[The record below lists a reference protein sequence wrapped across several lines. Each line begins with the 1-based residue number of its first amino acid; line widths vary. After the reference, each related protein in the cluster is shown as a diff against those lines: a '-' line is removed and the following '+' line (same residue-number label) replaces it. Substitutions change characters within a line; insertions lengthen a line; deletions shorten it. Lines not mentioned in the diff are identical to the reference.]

1 MIRLLCLAIGYLF
14 GLFQTSYILGR
25 VHGID
30 IREYGSHNAGTTNM
44 LRTMGLKAGLLTFA
58 GDCGK
63 CILAVVLVRVVFGKT
78 HADILPLLEFYAAAG
93 TILGHNYPFYL
104 GFRGGKGIAATA
116 GLVLSVNWIMAICG
130 IITFFTTFFVT
141 HYVSLGSLL
150 VYVGIVIEVIV
161 LGQNGFFARRSIS
174 ATRASAST
182 SPCLTSVIKMITS
195 AVSIAICACSR
206 ICDRMISLLS
216 GSIPPVSIMVKFLP
230 SHSMSA

>member
-58 GDCGK
+58 GDCSK
-63 CILAVVLVRVVFGKT
+63 CILAVVLVRVIFGKT

-104 GFRGGKGIAATA
+104 GFKGGKGIAVTA
-116 GLVLSVNWIMAICG
+116 AVVMSAANPIMIPIGLAI
-130 IITFFTTFFVT
+130 FVAAVAVT
-141 HYVSLGSLL
+141 RYVSVGSLL
-150 VYVGIVIEVIV
+150 VAWYIPFNTVIFHYHDEK
-161 LGQNGFFARRSIS
+161 FFHM
-174 ATRASAST
+174 
-182 SPCLTSVIKMITS
+182 VF
-195 AVSIAICACSR
+195 
-206 ICDRMISLLS
+206 ISLLFTMFAYYQHRQNIVRLINGNENKLWKS
-216 GSIPPVSIMVKFLP
+216 KSEKEAG
-230 SHSMSA
+230 ANE

>member
-116 GLVLSVNWIMAICG
+116 GLVRC
-130 IITFFTTFFVT
+130 
-141 HYVSLGSLL
+141 
-150 VYVGIVIEVIV
+150 
-161 LGQNGFFARRSIS
+161 
-174 ATRASAST
+174 
-182 SPCLTSVIKMITS
+182 
-195 AVSIAICACSR
+195 
-206 ICDRMISLLS
+206 
-216 GSIPPVSIMVKFLP
+216 
-230 SHSMSA
+230 

>member
-58 GDCGK
+58 GDCSK
-63 CILAVVLVRVVFGKT
+63 CILAVVLVRVIFGKT

-104 GFRGGKGIAATA
+104 KFKGGKGIAVLA
-116 GLVLSVNWIMAICG
+116 GLVLSTKLWMVPIPLAAFI
-130 IITFFTTFFVT
+130 FVVAVT
-141 HYVSLGSLL
+141 RYVSAGSLL
-150 VYVGIVIEVIV
+150 VTIIFLAEVICF
-161 LGQNGFFARRSIS
+161 GQRGG
-174 ATRASAST
+174 
-182 SPCLTSVIKMITS
+182 
-195 AVSIAICACSR
+195 
-206 ICDRMISLLS
+206 ICDGAALCVRIIS
-216 GSIPPVSIMVKFLP
+216 GDVFTDGTGMVEASCKYKETVEWNREQNRVF
-230 SHSMSA
+230 

>member
-104 GFRGGKGIAATA
+104 GFRGGKGIADHSRSCPVSELDH
-116 GLVLSVNWIMAICG
+116 GDLRHHH
-130 IITFFTTFFVT
+130 FFYYFLCDTLCF
-141 HYVSLGSLL
+141 SWL
-150 VYVGIVIEVIV
+150 
-161 LGQNGFFARRSIS
+161 A
-174 ATRASAST
+174 
-182 SPCLTSVIKMITS
+182 PCL
-195 AVSIAICACSR
+195 R
-206 ICDRMISLLS
+206 RNCDRSDRTWTERLF
-216 GSIPPVSIMVKFLP
+216 PYDTAAPV
-230 SHSMSA
+230 

>member
-63 CILAVVLVRVVFGKT
+63 CILAVVLVRVVFGKI

-93 TILGHNYPFYL
+93 TILMVIIRFIL
-104 GFRGGKGIAATA
+104 DFVAAKG
-116 GLVLSVNWIMAICG
+116 LQPQPVLSC
-130 IITFFTTFFVT
+130 
-141 HYVSLGSLL
+141 
-150 VYVGIVIEVIV
+150 
-161 LGQNGFFARRSIS
+161 Q
-174 ATRASAST
+174 
-182 SPCLTSVIKMITS
+182 
-195 AVSIAICACSR
+195 
-206 ICDRMISLLS
+206 
-216 GSIPPVSIMVKFLP
+216 
-230 SHSMSA
+230 

>member
-78 HADILPLLEFYAAAG
+78 HADILPLSWISWRQRDCSHSRSCPVSELDHGDLRHHHFFYYFLCDTLCFSWLA
-93 TILGHNYPFYL
+93 
-104 GFRGGKGIAATA
+104 
-116 GLVLSVNWIMAICG
+116 
-130 IITFFTTFFVT
+130 
-141 HYVSLGSLL
+141 
-150 VYVGIVIEVIV
+150 
-161 LGQNGFFARRSIS
+161 
-174 ATRASAST
+174 
-182 SPCLTSVIKMITS
+182 PCL
-195 AVSIAICACSR
+195 R
-206 ICDRMISLLS
+206 RNCDRSDRTWTERLF
-216 GSIPPVSIMVKFLP
+216 PYDTAAPV
-230 SHSMSA
+230 